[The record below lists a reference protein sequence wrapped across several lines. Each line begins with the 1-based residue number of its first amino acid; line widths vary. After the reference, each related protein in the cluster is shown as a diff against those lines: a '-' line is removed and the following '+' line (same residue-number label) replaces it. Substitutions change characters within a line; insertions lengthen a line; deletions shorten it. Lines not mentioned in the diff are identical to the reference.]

1 MSLGF
6 TSPACLPLLPQPLA
20 TLDHLKT
27 QQREH
32 TEAVVPVEE
41 RVPWGP
47 ITPGTACAL
56 LPVATHPTSFGPPLT
71 GAAGC
76 LVRQGEPDVVSVHF
90 LCVHVSNQGAE
101 LALMLGGL
109 LERAGNWGLGG
120 LGVASRLHSARALG
134 ALPFAPW

>member
-6 TSPACLPLLPQPLA
+6 TSPACLPPLPQPLA

-41 RVPWGP
+41 RAPWGP
-47 ITPGTACAL
+47 ITPRTACAL
-56 LPVATHPTSFGPPLT
+56 LPVATRPMRFGPPLPGT
-71 GAAGC
+71 AGH
-76 LVRQGEPDVVSVHF
+76 LVRQGEPDVVSVHL
-90 LCVHVSNQGAE
+90 LCVHVSDRGAE
-101 LALMLGGL
+101 LALMLGSP
-109 LERAGNWGLGG
+109 LERAENWGLGG
-120 LGVASRLHSARALG
+120 LGVASRLHLAGALG

>member
-6 TSPACLPLLPQPLA
+6 TSPACLPHLPQPLA

-41 RVPWGP
+41 RAPWGP

-56 LPVATHPTSFGPPLT
+56 LPVATGPTRFGPPLS
-71 GAAGC
+71 GAAGH
-76 LVRQGEPDVVSVHF
+76 LVRQGEPNVVSFHL
-90 LCVHVSNQGAE
+90 LCVHVSDRGAE
-101 LALMLGGL
+101 LALMLGGP

-120 LGVASRLHSARALG
+120 LGVASRLHSAGALG

>member
-6 TSPACLPLLPQPLA
+6 TSPACLPPLPQPLA

-41 RVPWGP
+41 RAPWGP
-47 ITPGTACAL
+47 ITPRTACAL
-56 LPVATHPTSFGPPLT
+56 LPVATRPMRFGPPLPGT
-71 GAAGC
+71 AGH
-76 LVRQGEPDVVSVHF
+76 LVRQGEPDVVSVYL
-90 LCVHVSNQGAE
+90 LCVHVSDRGAE
-101 LALMLGGL
+101 LALMLGSP
-109 LERAGNWGLGG
+109 LELAGIGGWGG
-120 LGVASRLHSARALG
+120 LGVASRLHLAGALG